1 MATTKIWAIKDS
13 LSRVVSYAEN
23 PDKTSFFELKQVLKY
38 AENDEKTV
46 DENDKTMYVTGVNC
60 KRETAYEEMMKVQ
73 KRFDKCTGNIAYH
86 AYQSFKTGEVSP
98 ELAHKIG
105 VELAEKMWSEH
116 QVLVATHFN
125 TGTYHNHFVINSV
138 NMFTGKK
145 FNCSKVAY
153 YHFRELSDELCR
165 EYGLTVIERPKG
177 KTPRSIYFA
186 EKRGEPTKYN
196 VIRKDIDDAMKMCIN
211 YGQFKKIMLK
221 KGYIINDDYNRK
233 YPTIKSINDKKAVR
247 MYHLGE
253 EYLPQNIARTVE
265 NNPYYFQNRY
275 LEFTK
280 TRKKNKYKVHRL
292 KGNFKN
298 IKKLSGI
305 DMLFLSLY
313 YFMGLLP
320 KEKPRYTP
328 LSPEMKQEVRKLERY
343 SNEIRLIVSEKLK
356 TVDDVKSYISQTEKD
371 IENITNLRQKY
382 RNKLR
387 NCTNDNLIKEY
398 KTKRDECTAILNKHR
413 KSLKTAN
420 YILEDTPKVK
430 EVIRIEKQMR
440 KGQENVTRIK
450 KGTETQDRNIKGC

>member
-13 LSRVVSYAEN
+13 ISRVISYAKN
-23 PDKTSFFELKQVLKY
+23 PEKTTFSDLKQVLKY
-38 AENDEKTV
+38 TENDEKTI
-46 DENDKTMYVTGVNC
+46 DKNEKTIYVTEVNC
-60 KRETAYEEMMKVQ
+60 KAETAYEEMWAVQ
-73 KRFDKCTGNIAYH
+73 NRFDKCTGNIAYH

-105 VELAEKMWSEH
+105 VELAEKMWNEY
-116 QVLVATHFN
+116 QVVVATHFN

-145 FNCSKVAY
+145 FNCNKGAY

-165 EYGLTVIERPKG
+165 EYGLTVIEKPKG

-196 VIRKDIDDAMKMCIN
+196 VIRKDIDEAMKMCIN
-211 YGQFKKIMLK
+211 YGQFKKIMFK

-233 YPTIKSINDKKAVR
+233 YSTIKSINDKKAIR

-253 EYLPQNIARTVE
+253 EYLPKNIAKTVE

-280 TRKKNKYKVHRL
+280 TRKKNKYKVYRL
-292 KGNFKN
+292 KGKFKN

-313 YFMGLLP
+313 YFMGLLS
-320 KEKPRYTP
+320 KENPRYTP
-328 LSPEMKQEVRKLERY
+328 LSPEMKQEVRKMERY
-343 SNEIRLIVSEKLK
+343 SNEIRLIVTEKLK
-356 TVDDVKSYISQTEKD
+356 TVDDVENYISQTEKE

-387 NCTNDNLIKEY
+387 NCTDNNLIKEY
-398 KTKRDECTAILNKHR
+398 KAKRDDCTLILNKYR
-413 KSLKTAN
+413 KNLKIAN
-420 YILEDTPKVK
+420 YILNDTPNVKKVIK
-430 EVIRIEKQMR
+430 IEKQMK
-440 KGQENVTRIK
+440 KGQENVTKVK
-450 KGTETQDRNIKGC
+450 KKDRCV

>member
-23 PDKTSFFELKQVLKY
+23 PDKTSFSELKQVLKY

-105 VELAEKMWSEH
+105 VELAEKMWSEY

-145 FNCSKVAY
+145 FNCNKGAY

-165 EYGLTVIERPKG
+165 EYGLTVIEKPKG

-196 VIRKDIDDAMKMCIN
+196 VIRKDIDEAMKMCIN
-211 YGQFKKIMLK
+211 YGQFKKIMYK

-253 EYLPQNIARTVE
+253 KYLPQNIARTVE
-265 NNPYYFQNRY
+265 NNPYYYQNRY

-280 TRKKNKYKVHRL
+280 PKKKNKYKIHRL
-292 KGNFKN
+292 KGSFKN

-320 KEKPRYTP
+320 KEKPKHKP
-328 LSPEMKQEVRKLERY
+328 LSPEMKQEVRKMERY

-356 TVDDVKSYISQTEKD
+356 TVDDVKIYISQTEKE
-371 IENITNLRQKY
+371 IENIINLRQKY

-387 NCTNDNLIKEY
+387 NCTDDNLIKYY
-398 KTKRDECTAILNKHR
+398 KLKRDECTVILSKHR
-413 KSLKTAN
+413 KNLKTTN

-430 EVIRIEKQMR
+430 EVIRIEKQMT
-440 KGQENVTRIK
+440 KGQEDVTKTK
-450 KGTETQDRNIKGC
+450 KKDRYVR